1 MCILVFAKKPT
12 KQTKKPQAS
21 NKKIKIKNQ
30 PTSNIKVRKVLAA
43 FEKNPPQIEKHLINL
58 LRGTQA
64 KQLET
69 GDSRIAVH
77 NPRSYFHTFLK
88 NSWPNLYKGN
98 LFLPQLYGQGH
109 FQSHAICCCAFCLL
123 SGAELAPCSKFLPSV
138 GITAIKCCL

>member
-1 MCILVFAKKPT
+1 MSELFSKHKPRESHPFDDFTLVCASLCLQKNPT

-88 NSWPNLYKGN
+88 NS
-98 LFLPQLYGQGH
+98 
-109 FQSHAICCCAFCLL
+109 
-123 SGAELAPCSKFLPSV
+123 
-138 GITAIKCCL
+138 